1 MRNNLLFALTMSAL
15 TVAACSKKDDAPMTE
30 DEFCQE
36 YAQREC
42 AAVAPLC
49 EFAAASCEPTR
60 VNDCKM
66 RIAVWRTSTGGTRP
80 FRDGNAQACL
90 DKVKTAYA
98 TLPITGETL
107 HALQDTCARVFQG
120 TAKALETCAADL
132 DCDGSLICD
141 KSRCAEK
148 KVVAAGGLCGN
159 PGEICSPGESCKA
172 APGGVLQC
180 SKRRA
185 AGEACS
191 SADPC
196 SEALR
201 CTGTCADRVTA
212 GSCLQDEDCTSN
224 FCSPFS
230 KNCSVGLVFAGGSA
244 SCLAYMG
251 AAATPD
257 GAATTD

>member
-1 MRNNLLFALTMSAL
+1 
-15 TVAACSKKDDAPMTE
+15 MTE
-30 DEFCQE
+30 DEFCQA

-60 VNDCKM
+60 ANDCKM

-80 FRDGNAQACL
+80 FRGANAEACL
-90 DKVKTAYA
+90 DKVKTTYA
-98 TLPITGETL
+98 TLPILGETL

-120 TAKALETCAADL
+120 TAKALEACATDL

-141 KSRCAEK
+141 KKLCAEK
-148 KVVAAGGLCGN
+148 KIVAAGALCAN
-159 PGEICSPGESCKA
+159 PGEICSTGESCKPA
-172 APGGVLQC
+172 AGGVLQC

-191 SADPC
+191 TADPC

-201 CTGTCADRVTA
+201 CTGVCADRVTA
-212 GSCLQDEDCTSN
+212 GGCLQDEDCTSN
-224 FCSPFS
+224 YCSPFS

-244 SCLAYMG
+244 SCLGYMG